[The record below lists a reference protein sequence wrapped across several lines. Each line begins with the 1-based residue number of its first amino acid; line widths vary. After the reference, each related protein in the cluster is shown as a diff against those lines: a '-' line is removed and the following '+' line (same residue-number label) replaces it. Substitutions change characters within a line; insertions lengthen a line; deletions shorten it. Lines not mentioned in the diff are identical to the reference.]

1 MITQAFILA
10 AGLGTRMRPITDK
23 IPKAMVE
30 LNGKSIILR
39 IIDDLI
45 EYGINHIVI
54 NSFYKKELLKQHI
67 NDYLS
72 KIHNPPKVE
81 VIEETPLLET
91 GGGVVNAL
99 DYLDNNKPF
108 FVINSDSVFL
118 GDNVFSSLNLAW
130 KDSMRALFLLT
141 ELTNASGYDGK
152 GDFNLDSNFMLK
164 TPENLSN
171 TYAYAGIHITTPKNF
186 ENSAKEPI
194 KLMKIYDRFKV
205 GSTYQG
211 FHGVAYNGTWFH
223 VGTPEAVK
231 TTEEY
236 LNAQQ
241 LGSCQKA
248 SD

>member
-23 IPKAMVE
+23 IPKPMVE
-30 LNGKSIILR
+30 LNGKSIITR

-45 EYGINHIVI
+45 EYGIKHIVI
-54 NSFYKKELLKQHI
+54 NSFYKKELLKKHI
-67 NDYLS
+67 HDYIS
-72 KIHNPPKVE
+72 EIPNPPKVE
-81 VIEETPLLET
+81 VIEEIPLLET

-99 DYLDNNKPF
+99 DYLDNNKAF

-130 KDSMRALFLLT
+130 EDSMRALFLLT
-141 ELTNASGYDGK
+141 ELTNAAGYDGK
-152 GDFNLDSNFMLK
+152 GDFTLDANLMLK
-164 TPENLSN
+164 NPENLTN
-171 TYAYAGIHITTPKNF
+171 VYAYAGIHITNPKNF
-186 ENSAKEPI
+186 EDTPKEPI
-194 KLMKIYDRFKV
+194 KLMKIYDKFKV

-236 LNAQQ
+236 LTTQR
-241 LGSCQKA
+241 LGSHQKA
-248 SD
+248 E